1 MDGVK
6 YYYFWWKL
14 SLRVPINRK
23 WIWQDD
29 RLAGVREPLCTVG
42 GAVLLYL
49 EYPTSICEIQV
60 TGLPFGHEITAARTD
75 FLPLKYFPY
84 LQKEEEKRFPNVSAP
99 SNQSN
104 TELAFVHSYYLILY
118 DTYGNHKETVT
129 HCQNESKT
137 LTLQTGSL
145 VFACKK
151 CCSPKDSRSHASRIQ
166 ST

>member
-6 YYYFWWKL
+6 YYHFWWNP

-29 RLAGVREPLCTVG
+29 RLAGVREPLHTVG

-49 EYPTSICEIQV
+49 EYPTGISEIQV
-60 TGLPFGHEITAARTD
+60 TGLPFGNETTAARTD
-75 FLPLKYFPY
+75 FFPFKFFPY
-84 LQKEEEKRFPNVSAP
+84 LQKEEEKSISKVSAS
-99 SNQSN
+99 SNQGS
-104 TELAFVHSYYLILY
+104 TELALVPSYYLILY
-118 DTYGNHKETVT
+118 DIYDNHKETLT

-145 VFACKK
+145 VCACKK
-151 CCSPKDSRSHASRIQ
+151 CCSPQDSRSHASRIL
-166 ST
+166 SA